1 MQEGAEGTGAKGVVT
16 KKAGDGAHAMLLCL
30 MIRSSHLWQRLSQG
44 QILPLCLSATSLSL
58 SPSLSVSLS
67 LYIYLSLYMVVSC
80 FRAGGVHHIQTTLCV
95 LSSTT
100 EAVNGPRG

>member
-1 MQEGAEGTGAKGVVT
+1 
-16 KKAGDGAHAMLLCL
+16 
-30 MIRSSHLWQRLSQG
+30 
-44 QILPLCLSATSLSL
+44 
-58 SPSLSVSLS
+58 
-67 LYIYLSLYMVVSC
+67 MVVSC